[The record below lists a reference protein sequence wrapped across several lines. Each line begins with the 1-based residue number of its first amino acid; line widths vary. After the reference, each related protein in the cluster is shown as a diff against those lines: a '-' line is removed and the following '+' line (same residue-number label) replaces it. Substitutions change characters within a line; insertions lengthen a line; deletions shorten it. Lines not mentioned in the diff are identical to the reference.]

1 MQLTIKD
8 KARELCWGMGALESL
23 CDELGV
29 SLQDL
34 DIAVMSN
41 DTKVLNQLAY
51 AALRNGAEIND
62 ESLDFNYK
70 FFLNWLDNEP
80 SERGVEIVN
89 DFLKSKIMG
98 VTVEA
103 RYQEIIARLT
113 ANESSDTPA
122 PAKKK
127 SKPSV
132 KS

>member
-1 MQLTIKD
+1 MQLTIKNKD
-8 KARELCWGMGALESL
+8 RELCWGMGALESL

-51 AALRNGAEIND
+51 SALRNGAEIND

-80 SERGVEIVN
+80 AERGVEIVN

-98 VTVEA
+98 VTVES

-113 ANESSDTPA
+113 ANETEVSA
-122 PAKKK
+122 PSKKK
-127 SKPSV
+127 SKPSE

>member
-1 MQLTIKD
+1 MQLTIKNKD
-8 KARELCWGMGALESL
+8 RELCWGMGALESL

-51 AALRNGAEIND
+51 SALRNGAEIND

-70 FFLNWLDNEP
+70 YFLNWLDNEP
-80 SERGVEIVN
+80 AERGVEIVN

-98 VTVEA
+98 VTVES

-113 ANESSDTPA
+113 ANETEVSA
-122 PAKKK
+122 PSKKK
-127 SKPSV
+127 SKPSE

>member
-1 MQLTIKD
+1 MQLTIKNKD
-8 KARELCWGMGALESL
+8 RELCWGMGALESL

-51 AALRNGAEIND
+51 SALRNGAEIND

-70 FFLNWLDNEP
+70 YFLNWLDNEP
-80 SERGVEIVN
+80 AERGVEIVN

-98 VTVEA
+98 VTIES

-113 ANESSDTPA
+113 ANETEVSA
-122 PAKKK
+122 PSKKK
-127 SKPSV
+127 SKPSE